1 MTREEAKR
9 IIEEEGLQGYNL
21 FENRPNEEEEVG
33 ICQKGG
39 RWIVYVTTERAGI
52 AAGSECVF
60 DNESDALENFIKR
73 IRLGKE
79 IEEIE
84 KERKRNKDR

>member
-9 IIEEEGLQGYNL
+9 IIQREGLYNYNL
-21 FENRPNEEEEVG
+21 FENRPNKKDEVG
-33 ICQKGG
+33 ICEKGG

-52 AAGSECVF
+52 GAGTECYF

-73 IRLGKE
+73 VRLGKE
-79 IEEIE
+79 IDEM
-84 KERKRNKDR
+84 D